1 MHTLGNV
8 TDTSLLHKV
17 YSLRK
22 QKGAFYFSPYD
33 HYLSW
38 KQAIILFFWHFKHLH
53 TFNIIPFYHF
63 HLYFFW
69 YLHLISF
76 SKQKVILQ
84 LKFSDSRQP
93 RCKGMSIWLC
103 FTQHLWFSDI
113 SEANNDLAGH
123 YPVGPLYMALKWS
136 VSTEIPAAPHN
147 MDMH

>member
-1 MHTLGNV
+1 MHTFGNV

-22 QKGAFYFSPYD
+22 QKGAFYFSPND

-63 HLYFFW
+63 HFFW
-69 YLHLISF
+69 YLHLIFFLNKNNFTASLSF
-76 SKQKVILQ
+76 LTAVNLGAKECLFDFVS
-84 LKFSDSRQP
+84 
-93 RCKGMSIWLC
+93 
-103 FTQHLWFSDI
+103 QHLWFSDI

-123 YPVGPLYMALKWS
+123 YPVEPLSMALKWS

-147 MDMH
+147 IDMH